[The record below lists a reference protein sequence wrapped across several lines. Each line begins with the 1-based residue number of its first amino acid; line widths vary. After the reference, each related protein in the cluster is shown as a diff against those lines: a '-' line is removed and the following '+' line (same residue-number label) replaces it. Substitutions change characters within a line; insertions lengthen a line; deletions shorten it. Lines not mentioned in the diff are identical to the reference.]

1 MRPMM
6 DVRDFWI
13 MIILNALA
21 AVVYLVY
28 GLLRY
33 RSKKGCEDE
42 MEVGIGIHGEPGTH
56 REKLKTAD
64 EIVDMLLAQILG
76 DLDFTGGEVAVM
88 INSSGATPLMELF
101 IINNRVAD
109 VLAEKGVKV
118 YKTFV
123 GEFMTSIE
131 MAGFSISLLKLDDQL
146 KGLLD
151 AKADTPGFKA

>member
-1 MRPMM
+1 
-6 DVRDFWI
+6 
-13 MIILNALA
+13 
-21 AVVYLVY
+21 
-28 GLLRY
+28 
-33 RSKKGCEDE
+33 
-42 MEVGIGIHGEPGTH
+42 
-56 REKLKTAD
+56 
-64 EIVDMLLAQILG
+64 MLLAQILA
-76 DLDFTGGEVAVM
+76 DIDYTGSEVAVM

-101 IINNRVAD
+101 IINNRVHD